1 MFDRRRT
8 VLVAAIAILAI
19 VGLVVVTL
27 QLIRAPQ
34 QIMRAATEKKEKTI
48 DLGVVVTE
56 VRTLSRLETA
66 SMRVVHVSTIEQ
78 SVGFVPDVLAG
89 DSLTLFAVGDVIAG
103 IDLSAIREQDLRV
116 ERDGAL
122 VMRLPQPRILVTRI
136 DNQESKVLS
145 RRTGVLRR
153 SDPQLE
159 SRLRAYAEREVRNEA
174 LRKGILP
181 LASRGA
187 EAKLAGFLQKLG
199 VEKIRF
205 EQSGGATGE

>member
-8 VLVAAIAILAI
+8 VLVAAIAIFAI
-19 VGLVVVTL
+19 VGLIVVTL
-27 QLIRAPQ
+27 QLVRAPQ

-78 SVGFVPDVLAG
+78 SVGFVPDALAG

-122 VMRLPQPRILVTRI
+122 VMRLPPPQILVTRI

-159 SRLRAYAEREVRNEA
+159 SRLRAFAEREVRNEA
-174 LRKGILP
+174 LRKGILS

-187 EAKLAGFLQKLG
+187 EEKLAGFLQKLG
-199 VEKIRF
+199 VGKIRF
-205 EQSGGATGE
+205 EQSSGATGE